1 MTFLR
6 ALRYRSFAL
15 LWTGQTISRLGDS
28 LYRIAL
34 AWWVLEETGSA
45 TAMSTVLVVSFLPMV
60 LFLLVGGV
68 VVDRLPRFRVLFA
81 SDVLNGLVVGAVA
94 LLAATGRLEVWH
106 VYIAGALFGL
116 AEAFFYPAYA
126 ASVPQVVPPEALPS
140 ANALTGLS
148 YQITGVVGP
157 AIGAAMVA
165 VGGTPSAFGLDS
177 LSFFV
182 SAAFLAPLLRIALP
196 RTAEMSSRSA
206 VRDLRDGLAEVAGR
220 AWLWLSIAFFGLV
233 NVVDAGPRNVALPF
247 LIHDHLGLEV
257 GGLGAVSSSIAI
269 GSVVSA
275 VFLGRYHRLRR
286 RGLLLYGCEIVMG
299 LMLILFGRLSSLSGL
314 MAAAFVFGICFSIG
328 SLAWTNSLQEMVPH
342 ERLGRVSSIDALG
355 SFIFLPLGFA
365 FAGILTERIGPANVF
380 VLGGSLVVLLAA
392 GMLLVPSIRRLD

>member
-6 ALRYRSFAL
+6 ALRHRPFAL

-81 SDVLNGLVVGAVA
+81 SDILNGLVVGAVA

-140 ANALTGLS
+140 ANSLTGLS
-148 YQITGVVGP
+148 WQITGVVGP

-165 VGGTPSAFGLDS
+165 LGGTSAAFGLDS
-177 LSFFV
+177 LSFFL
-182 SAAFLAPLLRIALP
+182 SAAFMAPLLRIALP
-196 RTAEMSSRSA
+196 RTADFSSRSPLG
-206 VRDLRDGLAEVAGR
+206 DLRDGLAEVTAR
-220 AWLWLSIAFFGLV
+220 TWLWLSIAFFGLV
-233 NVVDAGPRNVALPF
+233 NVLDAGPRNVSLPF
-247 LIHDHLGLEV
+247 LIHDDLGLDV
-257 GGLGAVSSSIAI
+257 GALGAVTSSIAV
-269 GSVVSA
+269 GSVLAA

-286 RGLLLYGCEIVMG
+286 RGPLLYGCEIVMG
-299 LMLILFGRLSSLSGL
+299 SALVAIGLLPSLPGV
-314 MAAAFVFGICFSIG
+314 MAAAFVFGLGVSIG
-328 SLAWTNSLQEMVPH
+328 SMVWVNSLQEMVPQ
-342 ERLGRVSSIDALG
+342 ERLGRVTSIDMLG

-380 VLGGSLVVLLAA
+380 VLGGSLVVLLAV

>member
-6 ALRYRSFAL
+6 ALRHRSFAL

-34 AWWVLEETGSA
+34 AWWVQEETGSA

-68 VVDRLPRFRVLFA
+68 VVDRLPRFRVLF
-81 SDVLNGLVVGAVA
+81 
-94 LLAATGRLEVWH
+94 
-106 VYIAGALFGL
+106 GL

-126 ASVPQVVPPEALPS
+126 ASVPQVVPPESLPS

-196 RTAEMSSRSA
+196 HTADVSSRSA

-299 LMLILFGRLSSLSGL
+299 LMLILFGRLPTLTGL
-314 MAAAFVFGICFSIG
+314 MAAAFVYGFGFRSA
-328 SLAWTNSLQEMVPH
+328 AWC
-342 ERLGRVSSIDALG
+342 G
-355 SFIFLPLGFA
+355 
-365 FAGILTERIGPANVF
+365 
-380 VLGGSLVVLLAA
+380 
-392 GMLLVPSIRRLD
+392 SIR

>member
-1 MTFLR
+1 
-6 ALRYRSFAL
+6 
-15 LWTGQTISRLGDS
+15 
-28 LYRIAL
+28 
-34 AWWVLEETGSA
+34 
-45 TAMSTVLVVSFLPMV
+45 
-60 LFLLVGGV
+60 
-68 VVDRLPRFRVLFA
+68 
-81 SDVLNGLVVGAVA
+81 

-196 RTAEMSSRSA
+196 RAAEMSSRSA

-220 AWLWLSIAFFGLV
+220 TWLWLSIAFFGLV

-299 LMLILFGRLSSLSGL
+299 LMLILFGRLPSLTGL
-314 MAAAFVFGICFSIG
+314 MAAAFVFGICVSIG